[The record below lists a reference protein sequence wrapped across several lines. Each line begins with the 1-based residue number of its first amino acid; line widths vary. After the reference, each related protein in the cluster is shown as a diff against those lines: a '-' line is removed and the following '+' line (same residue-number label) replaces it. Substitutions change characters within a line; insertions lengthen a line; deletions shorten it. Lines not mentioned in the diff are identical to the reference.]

1 MTRNTDYYLDRT
13 AIDQLEKRYRANLIN
28 SLSGYKSANLVGT
41 VNAAGQTNLA
51 LVSSVFHV
59 GANPPLMGMLIRPH
73 TVARHTL
80 ENIMEQRFYTINAV
94 TEDIY
99 QQAHQ
104 SSARYDRDASEFEAT
119 GLMAEFRD
127 TFNAPYVGQS
137 TVKTGLELVSTQTLD
152 VNATVL
158 VIGEIKEIRTEA
170 TLLADDGQLD
180 VNRAGLV
187 AVSGLDEYH
196 TGRSLERLAY
206 AKA

>member
-80 ENIMEQRFYTINAV
+80 ENILEQRFYTINAV

-104 SSARYDRDASEFEAT
+104 SSARYDRDVSEFEAT

-137 TVKTGLELVSTQTLD
+137 MVKTGLELVSTQTLD

-158 VIGEIKEIRTEA
+158 VIGEIKEIRTDA
-170 TLLADDGQLD
+170 ALLADDGQLD